1 MTDRSS
7 QALWEGHVLYP
18 QGRRDMATA
27 EGWTVGPGCPSVR
40 AENAGSHQLH
50 PQEPPST
57 GRLGAGPQDT
67 MVTSE
72 LVQHETQQNATTPDQ
87 HVTTPRNPGWM
98 ADGISMNTRVRL
110 SAVPWCRVERVQFSS
125 VVSNSV
131 TPWTAAC
138 QASLSITNSRSLL
151 KLRSIESV
159 MPSNHFILY
168 RPLLLLPSIFPS
180 IGVFSNESVL
190 RIRWPKYWSFSF
202 SISPYNEYSD

>member
-1 MTDRSS
+1 MPMTDRSS

-125 VVSNSV
+125 VAQLCPTLRPHGLQRTRLPCPSPTHGACSNSC
-131 TPWTAAC
+131 P
-138 QASLSITNSRSLL
+138 LSR
-151 KLRSIESV
+151 
-159 MPSNHFILY
+159 
-168 RPLLLLPSIFPS
+168 
-180 IGVFSNESVL
+180 
-190 RIRWPKYWSFSF
+190 
-202 SISPYNEYSD
+202 